1 MQERHSCRNIS
12 LGGQGMEKRPVIP
25 VTAVFMLSLALARHV
40 PLSIPEVVFLAVFTI
55 LAAAGINALHRSS
68 RFVLVLVIFSILGIL
83 IMKIEEQN
91 PIYSSL
97 DAFLGKSVVIEAQVI
112 SSDERGGARE
122 LVLQPVSL
130 LHDNGKYDTGKAPRL
145 LLRYFE
151 NKTGDDRYLSDTLQY
166 GDAVRVTGYLEA
178 LHSPL
183 NPGMPDFKEIRRR
196 EGIGYAFFLFN
207 HGAPVLTGRGGGMP
221 FIRYILTSRERILSV
236 MKSNHRG
243 DSAGLLTG
251 VIFGGSSELSEP
263 VVRAFRITGTYHI
276 LSASGMNV
284 AILIVA
290 LVSLFK
296 VFSQSGKKT
305 VLLVIPLVVVYSIM
319 AGGTSSV
326 IRAAIMAVLAVCAGL
341 VERRHDLLNTL
352 FVAVFIMLVFNP
364 LYIYDAGFQMSA
376 LAVLGIVIIMPLMK
390 PLIERLPFYLRGTG
404 EIAAVSLAVQIAI
417 APILAW
423 HFNQLSL
430 LAPLC
435 NIVIVP
441 PVGIVLYCGLIEGVA
456 GIFLPMLGTL
466 IALFS
471 EIVILLIIRSVEF
484 LSRLPFCSIC
494 LPRPSLWSCVVYY
507 LCLGLIIAENKRLV
521 SGAVASLTAGIKA
534 FTAARGGILSQ
545 KVLLWFWVS
554 VSVSVIILIFS
565 FCGNTREL
573 RAVFLDVGQGDSF
586 WLSLPGGHQI
596 LLDAGPTYRTKRE
609 DRAAPD
615 AGERIIVPVLKAH
628 GVGRIDLML
637 LSHGHED
644 HSGGVDSIVRNV
656 KVDSIGAHHDTL
668 SELRCRGEMK
678 VMTEKGVKIL
688 PLSRGNVIEFTGGA
702 FLRVLSSGDEPSVN
716 DNESCLVLQLVYH
729 RVRML
734 FTADCSER
742 GEKRLL
748 DSAAYL
754 KSDLLKVG
762 HHGSATSTSV
772 PFLDQV
778 SPRYAVI
785 SCGWKNRMGHPAP
798 DVVERMRSRG
808 ISIFRTDC
816 DGAVI
821 ATSDGESLT
830 VKGMKK
836 HSALSPLR

>member
-1 MQERHSCRNIS
+1 
-12 LGGQGMEKRPVIP
+12 MEKRPVIP
-25 VTAVFMLSLALARHV
+25 VTVAFMLSLALARHV
-40 PLSIPEVVFLAVFTI
+40 PLSIPEVVFLAVFTL

-68 RFVLVLVIFSILGIL
+68 RFVLILVIFSVLGIL

-97 DAFLGKSVVIEAQVI
+97 DAFLGKSIVIEAQVI

-122 LVLQPVSL
+122 LVLQPFSL
-130 LHDNGKYDTGKAPRL
+130 LHDNVRYDTGKAPHL

-151 NKTGDDRYLSDTLQY
+151 NKTDDGRDFSDTLQY

-183 NPGMPDFKEIRRR
+183 NPGMPDFTEIRRR
-196 EGIGYAFFLFN
+196 EGIGYAFFMF

-221 FIRYILTSRERILSV
+221 FIRYILNSRDRILSV

-243 DSAGLLTG
+243 DSVGLLTG

-305 VLLVIPLVVVYSIM
+305 VLLVIPFVVVYSIM

-326 IRAAIMAVLAVCAGL
+326 IRAAIMAVMAVCAGL

-471 EIVILLIIRSVEF
+471 ETLILLIIRSVEF

-521 SGAVASLTAGIKA
+521 SRALASLTARIQV
-534 FTAARGGILSQ
+534 FAASRGCALTQ
-545 KVLLWFWVS
+545 KVLFCFWVS
-554 VSVSVIILIFS
+554 LSVSVIIVIFS
-565 FCGNTREL
+565 LCGNTREL

-596 LLDAGPTYRTKRE
+596 LLDGGPSFRMKGE
-609 DRAAPD
+609 EQIKSD
-615 AGERIIVPVLKAH
+615 AGERIIVPVLQAH

-644 HSGGVDSIVRNV
+644 HSGGVDSIVRNI
-656 KVDSIGAHHDTL
+656 KVDSFGAHHDGL
-668 SELRCRGEMK
+668 SELHCRGEMK
-678 VMTEKGVKIL
+678 VMTEKGVEIL
-688 PLSRGNVIEFTGGA
+688 PLSRGNVMEFTGGA
-702 FLRVLSSGDEPSVN
+702 FLRVLSSSDEPSVN
-716 DNESCLVLQLVYH
+716 DNERCLVIQLVYH

-734 FTADCSER
+734 FTADCDEK

-748 DSAAYL
+748 DSAAHL

-772 PFLDQV
+772 PFLDEV

-785 SCGWKNRMGHPAP
+785 SCGWKNRMGHPSP

-808 ISIFRTDC
+808 IKIFRTDC

-830 VKGMKK
+830 VKRMKK
-836 HSALSPLR
+836 HPAPSPFQ